1 MEFKPRI
8 FIGSSQEG
16 VEVVKLIA
24 QYLRKFAEVQIW
36 KNAFDFGKSNLDN
49 LVSQIALYDYAIL
62 VATADDTVISRN
74 TIFSSA
80 RDNVLFEFGLFS
92 GGLGKDR
99 VFYVTEEKVKIP
111 SDLNGI
117 GLPHILSARR
127 KKFKESVLTC
137 AKMIISQIESR
148 ENTFDLSFLPS
159 TALAYGYFVN
169 FVKKTTERLLEDIK
183 EKKVFRL
190 VGGARF
196 TAKEIKF
203 TILLPD
209 DLSDD
214 MYDKVKAKRMRD
226 GWGKL
231 KVDPKDIRDYDFSID
246 VSKAGKGL
254 LHLVDIPFTLNALN
268 KAIELY
274 TKTGHFGKDK
284 NEKLLE
290 QREIKNFKRVIEH
303 FASKSALTKDIVN
316 IEIIDI

>member
-16 VEVVKLIA
+16 VNVVKILA
-24 QYLRKFAEVQIW
+24 RYLRRFADVQIW

-62 VATADDTVISRN
+62 VATADDLSISRN
-74 TIFSSA
+74 NVFSSP
-80 RDNVLFEFGLFS
+80 RDNILFEFGLFS

-99 VFYVTEEKVKIP
+99 VFYVTEGKTKIP
-111 SDLNGI
+111 SDLSGI
-117 GLPHILSARR
+117 SLPHIFAARQKR
-127 KKFKESVLTC
+127 FQESVMDC
-137 AKMIISQIESR
+137 ARLIVTQIENR

-169 FVKKTTERLLEDIK
+169 FVEKTIERLLEDIK

-190 VGGARF
+190 KGGDRF
-196 TAKEIKF
+196 TARELKF

-214 MYDKVKAKRMRD
+214 MYKKVKAKRIRD
-226 GWGKL
+226 GWEKL
-231 KVDPKDIRDYDFSID
+231 KVAPKDIRDYDFSVD
-246 VSKAGKGL
+246 VSKAGKGQ

-274 TKTGHFGKDK
+274 SKSGHLGKDRK
-284 NEKLLE
+284 EKLLE

-303 FASKSALTKDIVN
+303 FSIKSTLTKGIVN
-316 IEIIDI
+316 VELVDI